1 MARMLACN
9 SRSEI
14 ALPVFRTVL
23 IFAALCSM
31 TSLAQ
36 AKDVSAQQVGVEYAR
51 ENQAKAET
59 EHKGNLQRVAES
71 EKSLAEAQKRLAE
84 DRQKT
89 EASKKKLDE
98 ANAKLLKAQELLDK
112 AWKE

>member
-1 MARMLACN
+1 MRTLLVLA
-9 SRSEI
+9 
-14 ALPVFRTVL
+14 VL
-23 IFAALCSM
+23 YSM

-71 EKSLAEAQKRLAE
+71 EKNLADAQKRLVE

-98 ANAKLLKAQELLDK
+98 ASAKFLRAQELLDK